1 MPLGPGLFLRLG
13 AAHQIA
19 DQQVAA
25 KAEDVADLLLF
36 LASSAAFSDVRVTTA
51 RAGLVEAASGGTLFL
66 DEVGDIP
73 LPMQVKLCLLYTS
86 DAADE

>member
-36 LASSAAFSDVRVTTA
+36 LASEDSAFI
-51 RAGLVEAASGGTLFL
+51 AGRQYAVDGGLAA
-66 DEVGDIP
+66 IC
-73 LPMQVKLCLLYTS
+73 LPR
-86 DAADE
+86 